1 MLSNACAIPDDEMD
15 TVTLTGGLATQHLVH
30 MYGPDGF
37 SLELPRL
44 RQGRHSH
51 ACGVYWDTA
60 GSKVGTRRPARL
72 PSLAGPACGRWFL

>member
-1 MLSNACAIPDDEMD
+1 MD
-15 TVTLTGGLATQHLVH
+15 TITLTGGLATQHLVY

-60 GSKVGTRRPARL
+60 GSKVRTGRRARL
-72 PSLAGPACGRWFL
+72 PGLAGNAGDRRFL